1 MTDAAPA
8 NAAVDGLRP
17 LRPLSW
23 VKGYSVAKLRPDLL
37 AGLTVTAICV
47 PESLGYAGIVGLPPQ
62 TGLYCAL
69 FPAIVYALMAS
80 SPQLVVGADSA
91 TASLVAAGAV
101 AVTGATSAEYPG
113 VVALLVLMAGV
124 VLAVMSLARLGFLA
138 DLIGRPVLIG
148 FLSGIGVYLIIT
160 KLGPALGLKVSGSPA
175 DQLVKVVKEIGST
188 NWWSAAF
195 AALTVAVYLLFE
207 RFLPK
212 LPAALVAIV
221 LASLAAGLAGADQ
234 HGVEAVGAVP
244 AGLPSFRLPEVALAD
259 VVRLVGAAA
268 GVAFVVLAQSA
279 AVSRSFAGTYEQRID
294 TNVDLLGLG
303 AANAVSALTGGF
315 AINGSPPRTAAS
327 DGSGGRTPM
336 VNLVMAVC
344 IGLVLLFLTG
354 LFDYLPAVVLDALVI
369 GIGIR
374 LIAVGELTKIY
385 RVRRSEFVVAVIAL
399 LVVALVGV
407 EQGLVVAVVMAL
419 ADRLRRQYHP
429 HDEVYVLD
437 GKVEPRFQKRFPR
450 ILDGLDGVLVYRFGS
465 SLFFENS
472 DYFDTRV
479 RTLLAEFDGP
489 VRSVVL
495 DARAVAD
502 VDFTAGQMLLR
513 LRSDLH
519 DKGCDLVFTEGAAE
533 LRTALAAQGLGD
545 VQFTDDLEDTVL
557 ALRSVGP

>member
-1 MTDAAPA
+1 MDVEATPLPAA
-8 NAAVDGLRP
+8 LRP

-23 VKGYSVAKLRPDLL
+23 VKGYSLAQLRPDLL
-37 AGLTVTAICV
+37 AGLTVTAIAV
-47 PESLGYAGIVGLPPQ
+47 PESLGYAAIVGLPPQ

-69 FPAIVYALMAS
+69 FPAVVYALMAS

-101 AVTGATSAEYPG
+101 AVTGVSAADYPG
-113 VVALLVLMAGV
+113 VVALLVLLSGLF
-124 VLAVMSLARLGFLA
+124 LAVMALARLGFLA
-138 DLIGRPVLIG
+138 DLIGRPVLTG
-148 FLSGIGVYLIIT
+148 FLSGVGVYLVVT
-160 KLGPALGLKVSGSPA
+160 KLGAVLGLEVSGSPA
-175 DQLVKVVKEIGST
+175 DQLVKVAREAGST
-188 NWWSAAF
+188 NWWC
-195 AALTVAVYLLFE
+195 AALGALTIAVYLLFE
-207 RFLPK
+207 HFLPK

-221 LASLAAGLAGADQ
+221 VASVVAGLLGAGD
-234 HGVEAVGAVP
+234 HGVAAVGAVP
-244 AGLPSFRLPEVALAD
+244 AGLPSLQLPRVALGD
-259 VVRLVGAAA
+259 VVRLLGASA

-279 AVSRSFAGTYEQRID
+279 AVSRSFAGKYEQRID

-327 DGSGGRTPM
+327 DGAGGRTPV

-344 IGLVLLFLTG
+344 IGVVLLFLTG
-354 LFDYLPAVVLDALVI
+354 LFDYLPAVVLDALVM

-374 LIAVGELTKIY
+374 LVAVGELRKIY
-385 RVRRSEFVVAVIAL
+385 RARRSEFAVALLAL

-407 EQGLVVAVVMAL
+407 EQGLVVAVVLAL

-437 GKVEPRFQKRFPR
+437 GRVDPKFQKRFPR
-450 ILDGLDGVLVYRFGS
+450 PLDGLDGVLVYRFGS

-479 RTLLAEFDGP
+479 RTLLAQFVGP
-489 VRSVVL
+489 VRAVVV

-502 VDFTAGQMLLR
+502 VDYTAGQMLTR
-513 LRSDLH
+513 LRADLH
-519 DKGCDLVFTEGAAE
+519 EKGCDLVLAEGAAE
-533 LRTALAAQGLGD
+533 LRAALEAEGLGD
-545 VQFTDDLEDTVL
+545 VQLSGDLEETVL
-557 ALRSVGP
+557 ALRSLA

>member
-1 MTDAAPA
+1 VTDAAHA
-8 NAAVDGLRP
+8 TSAVDGLRP

-23 VKGYSVAKLRPDLL
+23 VKGYSFEKFRPDLL

-69 FPAIVYALMAS
+69 FPAIIYALMAS

-101 AVTGATSAEYPG
+101 AVTGTSSAEYPG
-113 VVALLVLMAGV
+113 VVALLVLMAG
-124 VLAVMSLARLGFLA
+124 LALAAMSLARLGFLA
-138 DLIGRPVLIG
+138 DLIGRPVLTG

-160 KLGPALGLKVSGSPA
+160 KLGAVLGLKVSGSPL
-175 DQLVKVVKEIGST
+175 DQLVKVAKEIGSA
-188 NWWSAAF
+188 NWWC
-195 AALTVAVYLLFE
+195 AALGALTIVIYLVFE
-207 RFLPK
+207 RLLPK

-221 LASLAAGLAGADQ
+221 AASLVAGLIDASA
-234 HGVEAVGAVP
+234 HGVAAVGAVP
-244 AGLPSFRLPEVALAD
+244 AGLPSFRLPNVALAD
-259 VVRLVGAAA
+259 VVRLLGASA

-279 AVSRSFAGTYEQRID
+279 AVSRSFAGKYEQRVD
-294 TNVDLLGLG
+294 TNIDLLGLG
-303 AANAVSALTGGF
+303 AANAVSALSGGF

-327 DGSGGRTPM
+327 DGAGGRTPV
-336 VNLVMAVC
+336 VNLVMALC
-344 IGLVLLFLTG
+344 IGLILLFLTG
-354 LFDYLPAVVLDALVI
+354 LFEYLPAVVLDALVM

-374 LIAVGELTKIY
+374 LIAVGELEKIY
-385 RVRRSEFVVAVIAL
+385 RARRSEFAVSILAL

-407 EQGLVVAVVMAL
+407 EQGLVVAVVLAL
-419 ADRLRRQYHP
+419 GDRLRRQYHP

-437 GKVEPRFQKRFPR
+437 GQVEPKFQRRFPR
-450 ILDGLDGVLVYRFGS
+450 VLDGLDGVLVYRFSS

-479 RTLLAEFDGP
+479 RTLLAQFKGP
-489 VRSVVL
+489 VRTVVL
-495 DARAVAD
+495 DARAIAD
-502 VDFTAGQMLLR
+502 IDYTAGQMLTR
-513 LRSDLH
+513 LRADLH

-533 LRTALAAQGLGD
+533 LRAALQAEGLGD

-557 ALRSVGP
+557 ALRSL